1 MAENEND
8 EQLNATGNAPVE
20 EDLASENDVAEGD
33 DLENGNGEPDTE
45 GDAEEASEGGEGAPP
60 PADECPPCK
69 SGAPAWMATFADMA
83 TLLMAFFVLLL
94 SFAETELPKFKM
106 ISGALK
112 NAFGV
117 KVVVPTITIPMA
129 RSVLAQEFTPAV
141 SEPTV
146 IPNRNQ
152 KGDTTKRN
160 VQKKTE
166 DKPHDSEVSKDFRMV
181 QEALAEEINAG
192 QVQVRVEDEKVVVDL
207 QENASSGGK
216 TDQAIAKKVGGK
228 ISQVTLDVASKVTE
242 LQTKISSEVQ
252 VRKQELSF
260 GDNSAGDKEQITR
273 NEGQSGS
280 SESRQENIKDQYDQ
294 LRAELSDEIQKGLAE
309 VIKEGDRIIVR
320 LANQGSFVSGSA
332 DLQGGF
338 LPTLTK
344 VGKAVST
351 SSGSIKVEGHT
362 DNVPVTFN
370 ERFKSN
376 WDLAAARSASVA
388 GFLVDSAGIPQ
399 ERLKVNGFADTKPVA
414 SNDTPEGRAQNRRIE
429 VIIDG

>member
-1 MAENEND
+1 
-8 EQLNATGNAPVE
+8 
-20 EDLASENDVAEGD
+20 
-33 DLENGNGEPDTE
+33 
-45 GDAEEASEGGEGAPP
+45 
-60 PADECPPCK
+60 
-69 SGAPAWMATFADMA
+69 MATFADMA

-129 RSVLAQEFTPAV
+129 RSVVAQEFTPAV
-141 SEPTV
+141 AEPTV

-192 QVQVRVEDEKVVVDL
+192 QVQVRIEDEKVVVDL

-216 TDQAIAKKVGGK
+216 TDQAIAKKVGGR
-228 ISQVTLDVASKVTE
+228 INQVTLDVASKVTE
-242 LQTKISSEVQ
+242 LQTKISSELQ
-252 VRKQELSF
+252 VRRQELSF
-260 GDNSAGDKEQITR
+260 GEQRAGDKEQVTR

-280 SESRQENIKDQYDQ
+280 SESKQENIKDQYDQ

-351 SSGSIKVEGHT
+351 SSGAIKVEGHT

>member
-1 MAENEND
+1 MAENEN
-8 EQLNATGNAPVE
+8 E
-20 EDLASENDVAEGD
+20 EVAESPSEELENDSLSSDTALSKEDPASENEEVEDEAAEGGGD
-33 DLENGNGEPDTE
+33 DGASP
-45 GDAEEASEGGEGAPP
+45 AE
-60 PADECPPCK
+60 ECPPCK

-117 KVVVPTITIPMA
+117 KVIVPTITIPMA
-129 RSVLAQEFTPAV
+129 RSVVAQEFTPAV
-141 SEPTV
+141 AEPSV

-152 KGDTTKRN
+152 KGDTTRKN
-160 VQKKTE
+160 IKKKTE
-166 DKPHDSEVSKDFRMV
+166 DKPHDSEVNKDFRMV

-192 QVQVRVEDEKVVVDL
+192 QVQVRIEDEKVVVDL
-207 QENASSGGK
+207 REESSSGGK
-216 TDQAIAKKVGGK
+216 TDQSIDKKVGGK
-228 ISQVTLDVASKVTE
+228 IDQVTLDVASKVTE
-242 LQTKISSEVQ
+242 IQTKISSELL
-252 VRKQELSF
+252 VRRQEKSF
-260 GDNSAGDKEQITR
+260 GDGKAGDRQEITQ
-273 NEGQSGS
+273 NEGQTGS
-280 SESRQENIKDQYDQ
+280 SESRQQNIKDQYEQ
-294 LRAELSDEIQKGLAE
+294 LKADLSDEISKGLAE
-309 VIKEGDRIIVR
+309 VVKNGDKIIVR

-332 DLQGGF
+332 DLQQGF

-344 VGKAVST
+344 VGAAVSN
-351 SSGSIKVEGHT
+351 SSGAIKVEGHT

-388 GFLVDSAGIPQ
+388 GFLVDSTGIPQ
-399 ERLKVNGFADTKPVA
+399 NRLKVNGFADTKPVA
-414 SNDTPEGRAQNRRIE
+414 TNDTPEGRAQNRRIE

>member
-1 MAENEND
+1 MAENEEVD
-8 EQLNATGNAPVE
+8 ENSDDVEVDEAP
-20 EDLASENDVAEGD
+20 LSSD
-33 DLENGNGEPDTE
+33 DPVTE
-45 GDAEEASEGGEGAPP
+45 DAEDQQEGGGEEESGSGDSGPP
-60 PADECPPCK
+60 PAEECPPCK
-69 SGAPAWMATFADMA
+69 GGAPAWMATFADMA

-129 RSVLAQEFTPAV
+129 RSVVAQEFTPAV
-141 SEPTV
+141 AEPTV

-152 KGDTTKRN
+152 KGDTTKKN
-160 VQKKTE
+160 IEKKTE
-166 DKPHDSEVSKDFRMV
+166 DKKHDSEVEKDFRMV

-207 QENASSGGK
+207 QQDASSGGK
-216 TDQAIAKKVGGK
+216 TDQSIAKKVGGR
-228 ISQVTLDVASKVTE
+228 IDQVTLDVASKVTE
-242 LQTKISSEVQ
+242 IQTQISSELQ
-252 VRKQELSF
+252 VRKQEKSF
-260 GDNSAGDKEQITR
+260 GENKAGDKEQISR
-273 NEGQSGS
+273 NEGEGGS
-280 SESRQENIKDQYDQ
+280 SESKQQNIKDQFEQ
-294 LRAELSDEIQKGLAE
+294 LKADLSNEINKGLAE
-309 VIKEGDRIIVR
+309 VIKDGDKIIVR

-332 DLQGGF
+332 NLQQGF

-344 VGKAVST
+344 VGTAVSN

-388 GFLVDSAGIPQ
+388 GYLIDNSGISQ
-399 ERLKVNGFADTKPVA
+399 DRLKVNGFADTKPVA
-414 SNDTPEGRAQNRRIE
+414 SNETAEGRAKNRRIE